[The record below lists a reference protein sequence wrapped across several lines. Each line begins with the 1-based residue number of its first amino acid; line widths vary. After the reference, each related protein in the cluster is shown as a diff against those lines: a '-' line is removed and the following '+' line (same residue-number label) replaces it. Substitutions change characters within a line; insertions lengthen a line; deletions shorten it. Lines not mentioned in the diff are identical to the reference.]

1 MNSAEVQKVKQQ
13 FGIIGNDPA
22 LLQAIDT
29 AIQVA
34 HTDLSVLITG
44 ESGVGKEFF
53 PKIVHTNSIR
63 KHGKYIAVNCGAI
76 PEGTID
82 SELFGHIKGAFTG
95 AVNERKGY
103 FSEADGGTI
112 FLDEVAELPLS
123 TQARLL
129 RVLENGEFIR
139 VGSSDV
145 EKTNVRIVC
154 ATNVNLAEAIAEG
167 RFREDLFYRLST
179 VPINIPALRKR
190 GDDVVLLFKKF
201 SMDFAAKYNVPKIQL
216 DDSAMQAI
224 KSYSWPGNIR
234 QLKNIAEQISILELN
249 REIDGE
255 VVLRYLPKEQK
266 NNLPAFA
273 GHKNDGKTFESEREI
288 LYSVLF
294 DMRRDITDLKKQ
306 IEILR
311 SSQENVKTSTPYYTE
326 ANEVPVVQHQIQ
338 PSFQI
343 QPSQIHYEPVENVVD
358 EYIEE
363 ALSLDDVEKKTIL
376 LALERNKGKRRHAA
390 KELNISERTLYR
402 KIKEYG
408 IEGHSAQTDIHR
420 IATCNSRCN
429 RMHGKLQVH
438 RSIHR
443 LYKSQD
449 HITGNIPEPRRIP
462 MGANGN
468 NVQRKVE

>member
-1 MNSAEVQKVKQQ
+1 MAAKQDCMNLAEIQKVKQQ

-22 LLQAIDT
+22 LLRAIDT

-34 HTDLSVLITG
+34 KTDLSVLITG

-82 SELFGHIKGAFTG
+82 SELFGHVKGAFTG

-154 ATNVNLAEAIAEG
+154 ATNVNLTEAIAEG

-179 VPINIPALRKR
+179 VPINIPPLRKR
-190 GDDVVLLFKKF
+190 GEDVILLFKKF

-216 DDSAMQAI
+216 DESAKQAI
-224 KSYSWPGNIR
+224 LAYSWPGNIR

-249 REIDGE
+249 REIDGSA
-255 VVLRYLPKEQK
+255 VMNYLPKEQK
-266 NNLPAFA
+266 NNLPTFA
-273 GHKNDGKTFESEREI
+273 GHKSEGKTFESEREI

-294 DMRRDITDLKKQ
+294 DMRRDITELKNQ

-311 SSQENVKTSTPYYTE
+311 SSQESAKSASPYYTE
-326 ANEVPVVQHQIQ
+326 ANEVPIVQHQIQ
-338 PSFQI
+338 PSYQI
-343 QPSQIHYEPVENVVD
+343 QSQQVHYEPVEHVVD
-358 EYIEE
+358 EYVEE

-408 IEGHSAQTDIHR
+408 IE
-420 IATCNSRCN
+420 
-429 RMHGKLQVH
+429 
-438 RSIHR
+438 
-443 LYKSQD
+443 
-449 HITGNIPEPRRIP
+449 
-462 MGANGN
+462 
-468 NVQRKVE
+468 

>member
-1 MNSAEVQKVKQQ
+1 MNLSDIQRVKQQ

-22 LLQAIDT
+22 LLRAIDT

-53 PKIVHTNSIR
+53 PKIVHTNSTR

-82 SELFGHIKGAFTG
+82 SELFGHVKGAFTG

-154 ATNVNLAEAIAEG
+154 ATNVNLAEAITEG
-167 RFREDLFYRLST
+167 RFREDLYYRLST
-179 VPINIPALRKR
+179 VPISIPPLRKR
-190 GDDVVLLFKKF
+190 GEDVVLLFKKF
-201 SMDFAAKYNVPKIQL
+201 SMDFATKYNVPKIQL
-216 DDSAMQAI
+216 DESAKEAI
-224 KSYSWPGNIR
+224 LGYSWPGNIR

-249 REIDGE
+249 RDIDAN
-255 VVLRYLPKEQK
+255 VVATYLPKEQK
-266 NNLPAFA
+266 NNLPTIA
-273 GHKNDGKTFESEREI
+273 GHKSDSKTFESEREI

-294 DMRRDITDLKKQ
+294 DMRRDITELKKQ
-306 IEILR
+306 IEIL
-311 SSQENVKTSTPYYTE
+311 SSAQESTKNSTPYY
-326 ANEVPVVQHQIQ
+326 ADADEVPVLQHQLQPSYHIQ
-338 PSFQI
+338 PQ
-343 QPSQIHYEPVENVVD
+343 QVKYEPVEHVVD
-358 EYIEE
+358 EYVEE
-363 ALSLDDVEKKTIL
+363 AMSLDDVEKKTIL

-408 IEGHSAQTDIHR
+408 IE
-420 IATCNSRCN
+420 
-429 RMHGKLQVH
+429 
-438 RSIHR
+438 
-443 LYKSQD
+443 
-449 HITGNIPEPRRIP
+449 
-462 MGANGN
+462 
-468 NVQRKVE
+468 

>member
-1 MNSAEVQKVKQQ
+1 MNLADVQKAKQQ

-22 LLQAIDT
+22 LLRAIDT

-53 PKIVHTNSIR
+53 PKIVHTNSVR

-82 SELFGHIKGAFTG
+82 SELFGHVKGAFTG

-112 FLDEVAELPLS
+112 FLDEIAELPLS

-154 ATNVNLAEAIAEG
+154 ATNVNLPEAIAEG
-167 RFREDLFYRLST
+167 HFREDLYYRLNT
-179 VPINIPALRKR
+179 VPISVPALRKR
-190 GDDVVLLFKKF
+190 GEDVVLLFKKF
-201 SMDFAAKYNVPKIQL
+201 SMDFASKYNVPKIQL
-216 DDSAMQAI
+216 DESAKQALTD
-224 KSYSWPGNIR
+224 YSWPGNIR

-249 REIDGE
+249 REINGE
-255 VVLRYLPKEQK
+255 VVSRYLPKEQR
-266 NNLPAFA
+266 NSLPTISGRASD
-273 GHKNDGKTFESEREI
+273 HKTFESEREI

-294 DMRRDITDLKKQ
+294 DMRRDITELKKQ
-306 IEILR
+306 IENLR
-311 SSQENVKTSTPYYTE
+311 SSQGNSNNDQQYYTN
-326 ANEVPVVQHQIQ
+326 ADKMPVIQHQIQ
-338 PSFQI
+338 PAYQI
-343 QPSQIHYEPVENVVD
+343 QPTQMHYEPIEHVVD

-363 ALSLDDVEKKTIL
+363 ALSLDDVEKKAIL
-376 LALERNKGKRRHAA
+376 LALERNKGKRRYAA

-408 IEGHSAQTDIHR
+408 IE
-420 IATCNSRCN
+420 
-429 RMHGKLQVH
+429 
-438 RSIHR
+438 
-443 LYKSQD
+443 
-449 HITGNIPEPRRIP
+449 
-462 MGANGN
+462 
-468 NVQRKVE
+468 